1 MILGEGS
8 AVIPSPI
15 YGVWHLGPVPVRAY
29 AICIIIGILVA
40 VWLTERRWA
49 QRGGK
54 PRLVLDIACWAVPFG
69 IVGGRLYHVVTS
81 WQPYFGRDGHPI
93 NVYCYVSPMT
103 GEHSQ
108 QIGWMALGPRA
119 DEARS
124 SASAFL
130 GNASRAVIDLAEFR
144 NGYFPHQGADIK
156 DWFEALRTRTSP
168 DVILS
173 HWRHDA
179 HQDHREISRL
189 TWNTFRDHTILE
201 YEIAKW
207 DGDAGQP
214 NVYLPASRTV
224 MERKT
229 RLLQQH
235 FGSQR
240 AKDWFD
246 NEVFMGLARLRGMEC
261 RAPEGFAEA
270 FHARKLMME

>member
-1 MILGEGS
+1 MKALGLAKPGERLSVLCIGAHSDDIEIGAGATILGW
-8 AVIPSPI
+8 IDR
-15 YGVWHLGPVPVRAY
+15 GV
-29 AICIIIGILVA
+29 
-40 VWLTERRWA
+40 
-49 QRGGK
+49 Q
-54 PRLVLDIACWAVPFG
+54 LDVHWAVLG
-69 IVGGRLYHVVTS
+69 AV
-81 WQPYFGRDGHPI
+81 
-93 NVYCYVSPMT
+93 
-103 GEHSQ
+103 
-108 QIGWMALGPRA
+108 GPRA

-130 GNASRAVIDLAEFR
+130 SNASRAVIDLAEFQ

-179 HQDHREISRL
+179 HQDHREVSRL

-229 RLLQQH
+229 RLLRQH